1 MNIRSAV
8 KFGLAP
14 SLLLASLALAVPSA
28 DVQTEVEYLLQH
40 IADSGCEFYRNGSW
54 YNGRRAST
62 HLYQKYQYLVAHDEI
77 ASADDFIERA
87 ATRSSV
93 SGIAYQIRCSG
104 GEPVDSKPWLL
115 DALAAYRQAKSAAP
129 PSRQPA
135 LQEGRRSGRPSG
147 SSWDLSAVTYRR

>member
-40 IADSGCEFYRNGSW
+40 IEDSGCEFYRNGTW
-54 YNGRRAST
+54 YNGRRARS
-62 HLYQKYQYLVAHDEI
+62 HLYEKYQYLVAHDEI
-77 ASADDFIERA
+77 NSADDFIERA

-93 SGIAYQIRCSG
+93 IGIAYQIRCSG
-104 GEPVDSKPWLL
+104 GEPVDSKSWLL
-115 DALAAYRQAKSAAP
+115 DALAAYREAKSGVP
-129 PSRQPA
+129 PS
-135 LQEGRRSGRPSG
+135 
-147 SSWDLSAVTYRR
+147 